1 MKFKH
6 GQKVRWK
13 NDEGYVN
20 FVDEEYITICVHEWD
35 KCDMLKK
42 HSRKSTNQV
51 NVVCYNIYWDDV
63 IDLELK

>member
-20 FVDEEYITICVHEWD
+20 FIDEEYITICVHEWD
-35 KCDMLKK
+35 KCDILKK
-42 HSRKSTNQV
+42 HSRKPTNQV
-51 NVVCYNIYWDDV
+51 NVVCYNTYWDDV